1 MPASG
6 KTARRLGAYEAYGFA
21 THLVTPHY
29 QHTQGSRFTMSHHW
43 TYHGIN
49 VTIVPGTA
57 NTETDTVMVRYY
69 GHQDALYVRLSDLWV
84 SFDVTR

>member
-1 MPASG
+1 
-6 KTARRLGAYEAYGFA
+6 
-21 THLVTPHY
+21 
-29 QHTQGSRFTMSHHW
+29 MSHHW

-69 GHQDALYVRLSDLWV
+69 GHQDAFYARLSDLWV
-84 SFDVTR
+84 SFDVVTTNVTR